1 MAAYDTVGKIIDA
14 ARILLQD
21 TRAGAYRYDDPS
33 LILHLNDA
41 VLEARRIRPDLF
53 LPSYAVPAE
62 YTSKTDLFTLEL
74 MYRPA
79 FVYYVAGKAQ
89 LRDDETGQDGRA
101 TVLLNKFVAQ
111 LTVMP
116 S

>member
-21 TRAGAYRYDDPS
+21 TRVGNYRYDDPS

-41 VLEARRIRPDLF
+41 VLEARRVRPDLF
-53 LPSYAVPAE
+53 LPSFTLPAE
-62 YTSKTDLFTLEL
+62 YAAKTDPFTLEP

-89 LRDDETGQDGRA
+89 LRDDETGQDSRA
-101 TVLLNKFVAQ
+101 TVLLNKFIAQ
-111 LTVMP
+111 LTIMP
-116 S
+116 A

>member
-33 LILHLNDA
+33 LILHLQDA
-41 VLEARRIRPDLF
+41 ILEARRIRPDLF
-53 LPSYAVPAE
+53 LPN
-62 YTSKTDLFTLEL
+62 YTIPEVTARADAFTLET

-111 LTVMP
+111 LTIMP